1 MFKDAQKELQRLEEL
16 LAEEEEEEISE
27 EEFDEDFDEDFS
39 EFLEDEIEEDEPEG
53 FDQFDQDAWEN
64 PHATL
69 TFRSG
74 AEKFRQQLAAKEAGS
89 RVYNSDRTDAEP
101 EDLED
106 ESVSGGSLK
115 GLVILA
121 VLLTLGI
128 VGMVIWFL
136 LHYGV

>member
-16 LAEEEEEEISE
+16 LAEEEEEELPE
-27 EEFDEDFDEDFS
+27 EEFDEDFEA
-39 EFLEDEIEEDEPEG
+39 EFEDEEPEG
-53 FDQFDQDAWEN
+53 FAQFDQVAWEN

-69 TFRSG
+69 VFRSG
-74 AEKFRQQLAAKEAGS
+74 AEKFRQQLAAQQAGS

-106 ESVSGGSLK
+106 EDEPASGGSLK
-115 GLVILA
+115 GLVTLA

-136 LHYGV
+136 LRYGV